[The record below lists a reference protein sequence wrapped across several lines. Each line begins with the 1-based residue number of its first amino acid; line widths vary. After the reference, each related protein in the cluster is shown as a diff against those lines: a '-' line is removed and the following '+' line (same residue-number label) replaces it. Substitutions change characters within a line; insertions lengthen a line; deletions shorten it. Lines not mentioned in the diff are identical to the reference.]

1 MEISL
6 TAISFVVPIST
17 LVNTVTDVWCSDTA
31 VGVGTFEQIGSI
43 ARCTVITTTTLSC
56 SKHIAQ
62 WDTVQHQLVPL
73 QCAPVNS
80 LMSNWTHKSAYI
92 IWIYLASFLAVSL
105 MPHTHSTSIRSALEV
120 LFRNALTEF
129 GVILTSFCLIRLKL
143 WSCRAYFND
152 WLSTNRKQ
160 VLSSSW
166 DERPFGHNIHGP
178 NWEGCCARPFLGELP
193 VGPRLTQCGLGR
205 GLPPYQKHVIHRAVW
220 PQ

>member
-17 LVNTVTDVWCSDTA
+17 LVNTVTDVWCLNTA

-143 WSCRAYFND
+143 RRCHILTIDYRLIVSKCSAVAETSDRLATIYMGRIERAA
-152 WLSTNRKQ
+152 
-160 VLSSSW
+160 VPG
-166 DERPFGHNIHGP
+166 PFWGNY
-178 NWEGCCARPFLGELP
+178 R
-193 VGPRLTQCGLGR
+193 
-205 GLPPYQKHVIHRAVW
+205 
-220 PQ
+220 